1 MFINERRLQVVKIQ
15 ESADFDLIV
24 DKYSDMIFRLAYQNL
39 YNIPDA
45 EDVVQDVFLKLLKS
59 NKAFESMEHVKA
71 WLIRVTVN
79 QCLDYKKSFYRKNV
93 VSLENQ
99 VIPLKEN
106 EQCIIEE
113 IFQLPTEE
121 SSIIY
126 MYYYEGYTIRE
137 IAEILGK
144 KQNTVNSKLTRARKK
159 LKKLLLEG
167 GYGEEYL

>member
-1 MFINERRLQVVKIQ
+1 MVKIQ

-39 YNIPDA
+39 YSIPDA

-99 VIPLKEN
+99 EIPLKEN
-106 EQCIIEE
+106 EQRVIEE